1 MRKSVHLLNM
11 NFINQLYKKFLER
24 PKLILVT
31 LILIFSFSVYNAKNF
46 QLDASADSLLLENDP
61 DLNYLRSVNERY
73 SSEEFFV
80 ITYSPKKKI
89 NEESLKELKKFVD
102 EINNIKWV
110 SKSISVLNAP
120 LFESSD
126 LPLIEKIKNIQYI
139 VTPGIEINRAL
150 NELKNSPV
158 YKKLIINE
166 DATTFGIVVYIKDN
180 KEYLSALKTN
190 KNFLD
195 KQQNNKL
202 SEKDLKDFE
211 AHNKILEKLKKEHN
225 KNLELYNIEI
235 RSHISKYKNIADINL
250 SGIPMIADD
259 LISFVK
265 KDITVFGSGVFI
277 FIIITLWFIFRDIRW
292 VVFPLL
298 SCFLSIAIMVG
309 MLGYLN
315 WKVTVISSNFI
326 SLMLILTM
334 EINIHYVE
342 RYKQLQAEFPKK
354 KENYLAYLTTTKIF
368 TPILYAVLTTA
379 LAFLSFIFCDIKPVI
394 DFGWMMTLGLFISL
408 FVSMI
413 LLPYLIIKF
422 KPKATPIH
430 ESKDSKLAE
439 IFATIALNQKLLVL
453 AFSSIILILSIYG
466 MTRLKVENSFINYF
480 DKKTEIYQ
488 GMKLIDEKLGG
499 TTPLEIILKFK
510 DSDTKNNKNDDDF
523 FQGSDSNEYKDS
535 YWFTNFRVNNI
546 VNVHQYLETLPEIG
560 KVLSFYSVLQLG
572 EKINDNKKLGPLE
585 MAILYS
591 KLPEDIKRSIVT
603 PYVSIENNEAR
614 ISLRIIDSNPNL
626 NRKELLIKIQKDLE
640 EKLKLNKDEFKITG
654 ILVIFNNLLQSLFD
668 SQIKTLGITFAGIF
682 ILLLILFKSLSWS
695 IVAAIPN
702 FTAALFILGSLGL
715 FNIPLDM
722 MTITIASITV
732 GIAIDNSIHYIY
744 RFREEFK
751 INKNYKKTI
760 EICHK
765 SVGKA
770 IVNASLTIV
779 FGFSILI
786 FSNFIPSIYFGIFT
800 GLAMLTAMTLVLT
813 LMPQL
818 IAIIKPF
825 KNG

>member
-1 MRKSVHLLNM
+1 M

-24 PKLILVT
+24 PKLILIS

-89 NEESLKELKKFVD
+89 NEESLKELRKFVD

-190 KNFLD
+190 KIFLD
-195 KQQNNKL
+195 KQQNSKL
-202 SEKDLKDFE
+202 SEKDLKEFE
-211 AHNKILEKLKKEHN
+211 SQNKILEKLKKEHN
-225 KNLELYNIEI
+225 KNLEFYNIEI

-292 VVFPLL
+292 VIFPLL
-298 SCFLSIAIMVG
+298 SCLLSIAIMVG

-326 SLMLILTM
+326 SIMLILTM

-354 KENYLAYLTTTKIF
+354 KENYLTYLTTTKIF

-379 LAFLSFIFCDIKPVI
+379 LAFLSLIFCDIKPVI

-430 ESKDSKLAE
+430 ESKESKLAE
-439 IFATIALNQKLLVL
+439 IFSSIALNQRFLVL
-453 AFSSIILILSIYG
+453 AFSTIILILSIYG
-466 MTRLKVENSFINYF
+466 LTKLKVENSFINYF

-510 DSDTKNNKNDDDF
+510 DSDSKSNKNDDDF
-523 FQGSDSNEYKDS
+523 FQDSDSNEYKDS

-591 KLPEDIKRSIVT
+591 KLPDDIKKSIVT

-640 EKLKLNKDEFKITG
+640 EKLNLNKDEFKITG

-722 MTITIASITV
+722 MTITIASISV

>member
-1 MRKSVHLLNM
+1 M
-11 NFINQLYKKFLER
+11 NFINQFYKKFLER
-24 PKLILVT
+24 PKLILIA

-61 DLNYLRSVNERY
+61 DLNYLRSINERY

-89 NEESLKELKKFVD
+89 NEESLKELRKFVD

-139 VTPGIEINRAL
+139 VTPGIEISRAL

-190 KNFLD
+190 KIFLD
-195 KQQNNKL
+195 KQQNSKL
-202 SEKDLKDFE
+202 SEQDLKEFE
-211 AHNKILEKLKKEHN
+211 SQNKILEKLKKEHN
-225 KNLELYNIEI
+225 KNLEFYNIEI

-292 VVFPLL
+292 VIFPLL
-298 SCFLSIAIMVG
+298 SCLLSIAIMVG

-326 SLMLILTM
+326 SIMLILTM

-354 KENYLAYLTTTKIF
+354 KENYLTYLTTTKIF

-379 LAFLSFIFCDIKPVI
+379 LAFLSLIFCDIKPVI

-430 ESKDSKLAE
+430 QSKDSKIAE
-439 IFATIALNQKLLVL
+439 IFASIAINQRGLVL
-453 AFSSIILILSIYG
+453 AFSTIILILSIYG

-510 DSDTKNNKNDDDF
+510 DTDSKNNKSDDDF

-535 YWFTNFRVNNI
+535 YWFTNFRVNKI

-591 KLPEDIKRSIVT
+591 KLPDDIKKSIVT

-640 EKLKLNKDEFKITG
+640 EKLNLNKDEFKITG

-722 MTITIASITV
+722 MTITIASISV

-779 FGFSILI
+779 FGFSILM

>member
-1 MRKSVHLLNM
+1 M

-73 SSEEFFV
+73 SSEDFFV
-80 ITYSPKKKI
+80 ITYSPKKRI

-166 DATTFGIVVYIKDN
+166 DGTTFGIVVYIKDN

-211 AHNKILEKLKKEHN
+211 VHNKILEKLKKEHN
-225 KNLELYNIEI
+225 KNLESYNIEI

-259 LISFVK
+259 LISFIK

-292 VVFPLL
+292 VIFPLL
-298 SCFLSIAIMVG
+298 SCLLSIAIMVG

-326 SLMLILTM
+326 SIMLILTM

-379 LAFLSFIFCDIKPVI
+379 LAFLSLIFCDIKPVI

-439 IFATIALNQKLLVL
+439 IFSSIALNQRFLVL

-466 MTRLKVENSFINYF
+466 LTRLKVENSFINYF

-510 DSDTKNNKNDDDF
+510 DSDSKSNKNDDDF

-546 VNVHQYLETLPEIG
+546 VNVHQYLESLPEIG
-560 KVLSFYSVLQLG
+560 KVLSFYSILQLG

-591 KLPEDIKRSIVT
+591 KLPDDIKKSIVT

-715 FNIPLDM
+715 FDIPLDM

-786 FSNFIPSIYFGIFT
+786 FSNFIPSIYFGVFT

>member
-1 MRKSVHLLNM
+1 M

-24 PKLILVT
+24 PKLILIT

-61 DLNYLRSVNERY
+61 DLNYLRSINERY

-89 NEESLKELKKFVD
+89 NEESLKELRKFVD

-190 KNFLD
+190 KIFLD
-195 KQQNNKL
+195 KQQNSKL
-202 SEKDLKDFE
+202 SEKDLKEFE
-211 AHNKILEKLKKEHN
+211 SQNKILEKLKKEHN
-225 KNLELYNIEI
+225 KNLEFYNIEI

-259 LISFVK
+259 LITFVK

-430 ESKDSKLAE
+430 QSKDSKIAE
-439 IFATIALNQKLLVL
+439 IFASIAINQRVLVL
-453 AFSSIILILSIYG
+453 AFSTIILILSIYG

-510 DSDTKNNKNDDDF
+510 DTDSKNNKSDDDF

-535 YWFTNFRVNNI
+535 YWFTNFRVNKI

-591 KLPEDIKRSIVT
+591 KLPDDIKKSIVT

-722 MTITIASITV
+722 MTITIASISV

-779 FGFSILI
+779 FGFSILM

>member
-1 MRKSVHLLNM
+1 M

-24 PKLILVT
+24 PKLILIT
-31 LILIFSFSVYNAKNF
+31 LIIIFSFSIYNAKNF

-61 DLNYLRSVNERY
+61 DLNYLRAVNERY
-73 SSEEFFV
+73 LSEEFFV
-80 ITYSPKKKI
+80 ITYTPKKKI

-126 LPLIEKIKNIQYI
+126 QPLIEKIKNIQYI

-158 YKKLIINE
+158 YKRLIIND

-211 AHNKILEKLKKEHN
+211 LHKEILEKLKKEHN
-225 KNLELYNIEI
+225 KNLELYNIQI

-277 FIIITLWFIFRDIRW
+277 FILITLWFIFRDIRW
-292 VVFPLL
+292 VIFPLL

-368 TPILYAVLTTA
+368 TPILYAVLTTV

-439 IFATIALNQKLLVL
+439 IFASIAINQKFLVL
-453 AFSSIILILSIYG
+453 AFSTIILLLSIYG
-466 MTRLKVENSFINYF
+466 MTKLKVENSFINYF

-510 DSDTKNNKNDDDF
+510 DVENKNNKNDDDF

-546 VNVHQYLETLPEIG
+546 VNVHKYLESLPEIG
-560 KVLSFYSVLQLG
+560 KVLSFYSILQLG

-585 MAILYS
+585 MAIMHT
-591 KLPEDIKRSIVT
+591 KLPDDIKKSIVT

-640 EKLKLNKDEFKITG
+640 EKLNLKKDEFKITG
-654 ILVIFNNLLQSLFD
+654 VLVIFNNLLQSLFD

-715 FNIPLDM
+715 FNVPLDM

-751 INKNYKKTI
+751 VNKNYKKTI
-760 EICHK
+760 QICHR

-770 IVNASLTIV
+770 IINASLTIV

-786 FSNFIPSIYFGIFT
+786 LSNFIPSIYFGIFT

>member
-1 MRKSVHLLNM
+1 M

-24 PKLILVT
+24 PKLILIT

-89 NEESLKELKKFVD
+89 NEESLKELRKFVD

-190 KNFLD
+190 KIFLD
-195 KQQNNKL
+195 KQQNSKL
-202 SEKDLKDFE
+202 SEKDLKEFE
-211 AHNKILEKLKKEHN
+211 SQNKILEKLKKEHN
-225 KNLELYNIEI
+225 KNLEFYNIEI

-292 VVFPLL
+292 VIFPLL
-298 SCFLSIAIMVG
+298 SCLLSIAIMVG

-326 SLMLILTM
+326 SIMLILTM

-354 KENYLAYLTTTKIF
+354 KENYLTYLTTTKIF

-379 LAFLSFIFCDIKPVI
+379 LAFLSLIFCDIKPVI

-430 ESKDSKLAE
+430 QSKDSKIAE
-439 IFATIALNQKLLVL
+439 IFASIAINQRGLVL
-453 AFSSIILILSIYG
+453 IFSTIILILSIYG

-510 DSDTKNNKNDDDF
+510 DTDSKNNKSDDDF

-535 YWFTNFRVNNI
+535 YWFTNFRVNKI

-591 KLPEDIKRSIVT
+591 KLPDDIKKSIVT

-640 EKLKLNKDEFKITG
+640 EKLNLNKDEFKITG

-722 MTITIASITV
+722 MTITIASISV

-779 FGFSILI
+779 FGFSILM

>member
-1 MRKSVHLLNM
+1 M

-24 PKLILVT
+24 PKLILIT
-31 LILIFSFSVYNAKNF
+31 LILLFSFSIYNAKNF

-73 SSEEFFV
+73 LSEDFFV

-110 SKSISVLNAP
+110 SKTISVLNAP

-126 LPLIEKIKNIQYI
+126 QPLIEKINNIQYI

-158 YKKLIINE
+158 YKRLIIND

-180 KEYLSALKTN
+180 KKYLSALKTN
-190 KNFLD
+190 KDFLD
-195 KQQNNKL
+195 KQQDNKL
-202 SEKDLKDFE
+202 SEKDLKEFE
-211 AHNKILEKLKKEHN
+211 NHKEILEKLKKEHN
-225 KNLELYNIEI
+225 KNLEIYNIEI
-235 RSHISKYKNIADINL
+235 RSQISKYKNIADINL

-277 FIIITLWFIFRDIRW
+277 FILITLWFIFRDVRW
-292 VVFPLL
+292 VIFPLL

-342 RYKQLQAEFPKK
+342 RYKQLQTEFPKK
-354 KENYLAYLTTTKIF
+354 KENYLTYLTTTKIF
-368 TPILYAVLTTA
+368 TPILYAVLTTV

-422 KPKATPIH
+422 KPKATPMH
-430 ESKDSKLAE
+430 ESKDSKLAK
-439 IFATIALNQKLLVL
+439 IFASIALNHRFLVL
-453 AFSSIILILSIYG
+453 AFSTIILILSIYG

-510 DSDTKNNKNDDDF
+510 DLDNKNTKNDDDF

-546 VNVHQYLETLPEIG
+546 VNVHKYLESLPEIG

-591 KLPEDIKRSIVT
+591 KLPEDIKKSIVT
-603 PYVSIENNEAR
+603 PYVSIENN
-614 ISLRIIDSNPNL
+614 DPNL

-640 EKLKLNKDEFKITG
+640 EKLKLKKDEFKITG
-654 ILVIFNNLLQSLFD
+654 VLVIFNNLLQSLFD
-668 SQIKTLGITFAGIF
+668 SQIKTLGITFGGIF

-715 FNIPLDM
+715 FNVPLDM

-786 FSNFIPSIYFGIFT
+786 LSNFIPSIYFGIFT

>member
-1 MRKSVHLLNM
+1 M

-61 DLNYLRSVNERY
+61 DLNYLRSINERY

-80 ITYSPKKKI
+80 ITYSPKKKV
-89 NEESLKELKKFVD
+89 NAESLKELKKFVD

-150 NELKNSPV
+150 DELKNSPV

-190 KNFLD
+190 KDFLD
-195 KQQNNKL
+195 KQKNNKF

-211 AHNKILEKLKKEHN
+211 AHNKILETLKKEHN
-225 KNLELYNIEI
+225 KNLEFYNIEI

-430 ESKDSKLAE
+430 ESKDSKLAQ
-439 IFATIALNQKLLVL
+439 IFASIALNQRLLVL
-453 AFSSIILILSIYG
+453 TFSTIILILSIYG

-510 DSDTKNNKNDDDF
+510 DTDSKSNKNDDDF

-535 YWFTNFRVNNI
+535 YWFTNFRVNKI

-591 KLPEDIKRSIVT
+591 KLPDDIKKSIVT

-744 RFREEFK
+744 RFREEYK
-751 INKNYKKTI
+751 LNKNYKKTI

>member
-1 MRKSVHLLNM
+1 M
-11 NFINQLYKKFLER
+11 NFINQLYKKFLEK

-80 ITYSPKKKI
+80 ITYSPKKKV
-89 NEESLKELKKFVD
+89 NAESLKELKKFVD

-150 NELKNSPV
+150 DELKNSPV

-190 KNFLD
+190 KDFLD

-225 KNLELYNIEI
+225 KNLEFYNIEI

-354 KENYLAYLTTTKIF
+354 KENYLTYLTTTKIF

-439 IFATIALNQKLLVL
+439 IFASIALNQRLLVL
-453 AFSSIILILSIYG
+453 TFSTIILILSIYG
-466 MTRLKVENSFINYF
+466 LTRLKVENSFINYF

-510 DSDTKNNKNDDDF
+510 DSDSKSNKSDDDF

-591 KLPEDIKRSIVT
+591 KLPDDIKKSIVT

-744 RFREEFK
+744 RFREEYK
-751 INKNYKKTI
+751 LNKNYKKTI

>member
-1 MRKSVHLLNM
+1 M

-24 PKLILVT
+24 PKLILIS

-89 NEESLKELKKFVD
+89 NEESLKELRKFVD

-190 KNFLD
+190 KIFLD
-195 KQQNNKL
+195 KQQNSKL
-202 SEKDLKDFE
+202 SEKDLKEFE
-211 AHNKILEKLKKEHN
+211 SQNKILEKLKKEHN
-225 KNLELYNIEI
+225 KNLEFYNIEI

-292 VVFPLL
+292 VIFPLL
-298 SCFLSIAIMVG
+298 SCLLSIAIMVG

-326 SLMLILTM
+326 SIMLILTM

-354 KENYLAYLTTTKIF
+354 KENYLTYLTTTKIF

-379 LAFLSFIFCDIKPVI
+379 LAFLSLIFCDIKPVI

-439 IFATIALNQKLLVL
+439 IFSSIALNQRFLVL
-453 AFSSIILILSIYG
+453 AFSTIILILSIYG
-466 MTRLKVENSFINYF
+466 LTKLKVENSFINYF

-510 DSDTKNNKNDDDF
+510 DSDSKSNKNDDDF

-591 KLPEDIKRSIVT
+591 KLPDDIKKSIVT

-744 RFREEFK
+744 RFREEYK
-751 INKNYKKTI
+751 LNKNYKKTI